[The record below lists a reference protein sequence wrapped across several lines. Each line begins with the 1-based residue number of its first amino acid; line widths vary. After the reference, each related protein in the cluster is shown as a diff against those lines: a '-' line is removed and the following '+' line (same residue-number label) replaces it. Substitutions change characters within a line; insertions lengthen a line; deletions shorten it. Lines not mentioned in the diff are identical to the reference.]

1 MKRIRYKKYLIL
13 LCAILVVTWVYTLF
27 FPLPL
32 QHRYEY
38 RSVVWVECHYS
49 FALSA
54 GGSDSLFF
62 TGIRADSAL
71 SNLSLKRENAQAVNA
86 AQGFWYCPLNLLH
99 LSGNRILTSSR
110 LACPDTILP
119 DLQSHIKIFLAL
131 SQKRFKL
138 LTAQRASLSNHLS
151 SYMNTHDVHDEGYN
165 QVAKYKD
172 QHATTSVELNKINR
186 IIQTLLKGD
195 SVKISFLPVYSYRYV
210 SKDGTLSKL
219 LSCSRKKV
227 RTDARITEL
236 TPSNQLDHLGTL
248 SLGYPIINFMRFT
261 SPERA
266 KNVILFAFNV
276 TTSPETFSDMKVSRI
291 DGRAWQ
297 EKNKRLY
304 SSSLPVLN
312 CAVGAP
318 VVDHRGVLI
327 GMADMNG
334 IVPIK

>member
-13 LCAILVVTWVYTLF
+13 LCFVLVATWVYTLF

-131 SQKRFKL
+131 SEKRFNL
-138 LTAQRASLSNHLS
+138 LAAQRNHLS
-151 SYMNTHDVHDEGYN
+151 SHLKSYMNTHDVHDEGYN
-165 QVAKYKD
+165 QVARYKN
-172 QHATTSVELNKINR
+172 QHVTTSAELNKIQR
-186 IIQTLLKGD
+186 TIQILLKANN
-195 SVKISFLPVYSYRYV
+195 VKISFLPVYSYRYV
-210 SKDGTLSKL
+210 KKDGTLSKL

-236 TPSNQLDHLGTL
+236 TPSNQLDHIGTL
-248 SLGYPIINFMRFT
+248 SLGYPIINLMRFT
-261 SPERA
+261 SPERT
-266 KNVILFAFNV
+266 KNVLLFAFNI
-276 TTSPETFSDMKVSRI
+276 TATPETFSDMKVSRI

-297 EKNKRLY
+297 EKNKMLY
-304 SSSLPVLN
+304 FSSLPVLN

-327 GMADMNG
+327 GMADING

>member
-13 LCAILVVTWVYTLF
+13 LCCFLLLIWVYTLF

-32 QHRYEY
+32 QHRCEY
-38 RSVVWVECHYS
+38 RSVVWVECRYS
-49 FALSA
+49 FAISA
-54 GGSDSLFF
+54 GGPDSLFF
-62 TGIRADSAL
+62 TGIRVDSAL
-71 SNLSLKRENAQAVNA
+71 SNLSLKRENAQTVNA
-86 AQGFWYCPLNLLH
+86 AQGFWYCPLNLFH

-119 DLQSHIKIFLAL
+119 DLQSHIKKILAL
-131 SQKRFKL
+131 SEKRFNL
-138 LTAQRASLSNHLS
+138 LATQRANLSNHLR

-172 QHATTSVELNKINR
+172 QHATTSAELKKINL
-186 IIQTLLKGD
+186 IIQTLRKSD
-195 SVKISFLPVYSYRYV
+195 NVKISFLPVYSYRYV
-210 SKDGTLSKL
+210 RKDGTLSKL
-219 LSCSRKKV
+219 FSCSRKKV
-227 RTDARITEL
+227 RTDSRITEL

-248 SLGYPIINFMRFT
+248 SLGYPIINLMRFT
-261 SPERA
+261 SPERT
-266 KNVILFAFNV
+266 KNVLLFAFNV
-276 TTSPETFSDMKVSRI
+276 TTPPETFSAMKVSRI

-297 EKNKRLY
+297 EKDKNFY

-327 GMADMNG
+327 GMADING